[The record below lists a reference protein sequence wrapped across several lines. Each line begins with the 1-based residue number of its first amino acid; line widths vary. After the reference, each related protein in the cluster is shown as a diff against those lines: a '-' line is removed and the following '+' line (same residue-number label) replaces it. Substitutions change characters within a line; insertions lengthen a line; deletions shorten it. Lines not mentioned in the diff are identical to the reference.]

1 GGSATTSSDLEPQR
15 EWRRASPTSAYRRM
29 RSMPNTPMP
38 AVAKR
43 LVALASRRC
52 RGRRRLRRLE
62 VAFLAVVFFTVAFFA
77 VAFLAGPIPRSLPL
91 LFDQIKLSPGHG

>member
-1 GGSATTSSDLEPQR
+1 
-15 EWRRASPTSAYRRM
+15 M
-29 RSMPNTPMP
+29 RSMPITRIPS
-38 AVAKR
+38 VVKR

-52 RGRRRLRRLE
+52 RGPGRLRRLE

-91 LFDQIKLSPGHG
+91 LFDQITLSPGHRSSGQGERTQASILLIAQAPPSLRSL